1 MTSAAVD
8 LPTADLSQ
16 VTEIVLARPLWTHI
30 VAHAVRKLTGYY
42 LEGEYQERKAF
53 GMLAG
58 RQTGTRLQVTAV
70 FPLLSN
76 LRHDSD
82 HRSGMDQA
90 VQAHAIP
97 SETPLDQR
105 GWMADPRELFHLER
119 ACRGTDWV
127 IFGNYHTHRVPWPH
141 DPVRDSCTD
150 LDRVLATGSGQWTF
164 ILSAVDLHTPRL
176 RAFFEGDNG
185 HEAPISI
192 LPG

>member
-1 MTSAAVD
+1 MTSAALD
-8 LPTADLSQ
+8 LTAADLSQ
-16 VTEIVLARPLWTHI
+16 VTEIVLARSLWTHI

-82 HRSGMDQA
+82 HRGDMDQA

-105 GWMADPRELFHLER
+105 GWMADPRELFQLER

-185 HEAPISI
+185 REAPISI